1 MTNNELLSASIADVL
16 IAALSDEAGWKTIL
30 PTRNGTKYRRADR
43 LMWQTL
49 AGENSPA
56 LWDLWDSAVPL
67 VNERSVT
74 RKRMILNVIRCLLLP
89 DTFSPEVYETI
100 IGGWQSAFRKENN
113 DQTTNHN
120 Q

>member
-74 RKRMILNVIRCLLLP
+74 RKRMILNVVRCMLLP
-89 DTFSPEVYETI
+89 ETFSPEVYDTI
-100 IGGWQSAFRKENN
+100 LGGWQTAFGKENN
-113 DQTTNHN
+113 EHN
-120 Q
+120 GNA